1 MLELTRYIDV
11 LSFKQD
17 VIPFLEQY
25 EGENNL
31 PLGVLM
37 NLKQDEQPIYMATVT
52 KNGQLF
58 LVLLQTNP
66 KQMILSKSLPFTA
79 DEIMEL
85 AEKLYEDYPQVPGII
100 GETKLV
106 KPLAEKIANLK
117 NGQVEIQMEQ
127 RIYVLTKVKKEASK
141 RGKLRLVEKRDYPII
156 EQWVYEFS
164 HDVGLPFL
172 SMEQAVQ
179 KAQEMFEQKRLYVW
193 EVEGNIVSMAC
204 WQRPTKRNVTIGY
217 VYTPPEERKKGYAS
231 DCVSAL
237 TQHLLDS
244 GYQTTSLYTDL
255 ANPTSNKIYME
266 IGYEPVMDS
275 TVVFIK

>member
-1 MLELTRYIDV
+1 MLELIRYIDV

-37 NLKQDEQPIYMATVT
+37 NIKEEEEPIYMATVS
-52 KNGQLF
+52 KNGVLS
-58 LVLLQTNP
+58 LVLLQTHP
-66 KQMILSKSLPFTA
+66 RQMILSKSLPFTS
-79 DEIMEL
+79 EEVKEL
-85 AEKLYEDYPQVPGII
+85 AGKLYIDYPNIPGLI
-100 GETKLV
+100 GESKLV
-106 KPLAEKIANLK
+106 KSLANEIARLK
-117 NGQVEIQMEQ
+117 NREIHIHMEQ
-127 RIYVLTKVKKEASK
+127 RVYVLREVKKKASD
-141 RGKLRLVEKRDYPII
+141 RGTLRLAESRDLPIVERWAYCFC
-156 EQWVYEFS
+156 E
-164 HDVGLPFL
+164 DVGEPVSAL
-172 SMEQAVQ
+172 EAAQ
-179 KAQEMFEQKRLYVW
+179 KAKDMIEKERLYLW
-193 EVEGNIVSMAC
+193 ENDGRLVSMAC
-204 WQRPTKRNVTIGY
+204 WLRPTKTNVTVGF

-237 TQHLLDS
+237 TQHLLDC

-255 ANPTSNKIYME
+255 ANLTSNKIYME

>member
-1 MLELTRYIDV
+1 MLELIRYIDV

-52 KNGQLF
+52 KNGQLS
-58 LVLLQTNP
+58 LVLLQTQSQ
-66 KQMILSKSLPFTA
+66 QMILSKSLLFTA
-79 DEIMEL
+79 DEIIEL
-85 AEKLYEDYPQVPGII
+85 AEKLYEDYPQIPGII

-117 NGQVEIQMEQ
+117 NGQIVVQMEQ

-141 RGKLRLVEKRDYPII
+141 QGMLRLVEKQDYPII

-164 HDVGLPFL
+164 HDVGIPFL
-172 SMEQAVQ
+172 SMEEAAQ

-204 WQRPTKRNVTIGY
+204 WARPTKRNITIGY

-237 TQHLLDS
+237 SQHLLDS

-255 ANPTSNKIYME
+255 ANLTSNKIYME